1 MGVITVDTRDRKPI
15 YEQLTENIRRLVLQ
29 GILQPNE
36 QLPSVRALAV
46 ELAIN
51 PNTIQKAYAELE
63 RQGIITRA
71 ELHTEEMVY
80 ASEKYGVTIDP
91 EKLEVLLNGPY
102 SAPSVEEIIS
112 GALTEKE
119 SIGIIGGAD
128 GPTAIIVGKPE

>member
-29 GILQPNE
+29 GVLQPHE

-63 RQGIITRA
+63 RQGITYSLPGRGSFVSDNVTELSRAQLAQTADALNAALKAAKDAGMTR
-71 ELHTEEMVY
+71 EE
-80 ASEKYGVTIDP
+80 ALALLSEVWEG
-91 EKLEVLLNGPY
+91 
-102 SAPSVEEIIS
+102 
-112 GALTEKE
+112 
-119 SIGIIGGAD
+119 
-128 GPTAIIVGKPE
+128 

>member
-29 GILQPNE
+29 GVLQPHE

-63 RQGIITRA
+63 RQGITYSLPGRGSFVSDNVTELSRAQLAQTADALRTAMKAAKDAGMTR
-71 ELHTEEMVY
+71 EE
-80 ASEKYGVTIDP
+80 ALALLSEVWEG
-91 EKLEVLLNGPY
+91 
-102 SAPSVEEIIS
+102 
-112 GALTEKE
+112 
-119 SIGIIGGAD
+119 
-128 GPTAIIVGKPE
+128 

>member
-29 GILQPNE
+29 GVVQPNE

-63 RQGIITRA
+63 RQGITYSLPGRGSFISDNITELSRA
-71 ELHTEEMVY
+71 QLAQSADALRAAMKAAKDAGMTRTE
-80 ASEKYGVTIDP
+80 ALALLSEAWED
-91 EKLEVLLNGPY
+91 
-102 SAPSVEEIIS
+102 
-112 GALTEKE
+112 
-119 SIGIIGGAD
+119 
-128 GPTAIIVGKPE
+128 

>member
-29 GILQPNE
+29 GVLQPHE

-63 RQGIITRA
+63 RHGITYSLPGRGSFISDNITELSRAQLAQSADALRAAMKAAKDAGMTRA
-71 ELHTEEMVY
+71 EAL
-80 ASEKYGVTIDP
+80 ALLSEAWED
-91 EKLEVLLNGPY
+91 
-102 SAPSVEEIIS
+102 
-112 GALTEKE
+112 
-119 SIGIIGGAD
+119 
-128 GPTAIIVGKPE
+128 

>member
-29 GILQPNE
+29 GVLQPHE

-63 RQGIITRA
+63 RQGITYSLPGRGSFVSDNVSELSRAQLAQSADALRAAMKAAKDAGMTR
-71 ELHTEEMVY
+71 TE
-80 ASEKYGVTIDP
+80 ALALLSEAWEG
-91 EKLEVLLNGPY
+91 
-102 SAPSVEEIIS
+102 
-112 GALTEKE
+112 
-119 SIGIIGGAD
+119 
-128 GPTAIIVGKPE
+128 

>member
-29 GILQPNE
+29 GVLQPNE

-63 RQGIITRA
+63 RQGITYSLPGRGSFVSDNITELSRA
-71 ELHTEEMVY
+71 QLAQSADALRAAMKAAKDAGMTRTE
-80 ASEKYGVTIDP
+80 ALALLSEAWEG
-91 EKLEVLLNGPY
+91 
-102 SAPSVEEIIS
+102 
-112 GALTEKE
+112 
-119 SIGIIGGAD
+119 
-128 GPTAIIVGKPE
+128 

>member
-29 GILQPNE
+29 GVLQPHE

-63 RQGIITRA
+63 RQGITYSLPGRGSFISDNITELSRA
-71 ELHTEEMVY
+71 QLAQSADALRAAMKAAKDAGMTRTE
-80 ASEKYGVTIDP
+80 ALALLSEAWEG
-91 EKLEVLLNGPY
+91 
-102 SAPSVEEIIS
+102 
-112 GALTEKE
+112 
-119 SIGIIGGAD
+119 
-128 GPTAIIVGKPE
+128 

>member
-29 GILQPNE
+29 GVLQPHE

-63 RQGIITRA
+63 RQGITYSLPGRGSFISDNITELSRAQLAQSADALRAAMKAAKDAGMTRA
-71 ELHTEEMVY
+71 EAL
-80 ASEKYGVTIDP
+80 ALLSEAWEG
-91 EKLEVLLNGPY
+91 
-102 SAPSVEEIIS
+102 
-112 GALTEKE
+112 
-119 SIGIIGGAD
+119 
-128 GPTAIIVGKPE
+128 

>member
-29 GILQPNE
+29 GVLQPNE

-63 RQGIITRA
+63 RQGITYSLPGRGSFISDNITELSRAQLAQSADALRAAMKAAKDAGMTRA
-71 ELHTEEMVY
+71 EAL
-80 ASEKYGVTIDP
+80 A
-91 EKLEVLLNGPY
+91 LLAEAWEG
-102 SAPSVEEIIS
+102 
-112 GALTEKE
+112 
-119 SIGIIGGAD
+119 
-128 GPTAIIVGKPE
+128 